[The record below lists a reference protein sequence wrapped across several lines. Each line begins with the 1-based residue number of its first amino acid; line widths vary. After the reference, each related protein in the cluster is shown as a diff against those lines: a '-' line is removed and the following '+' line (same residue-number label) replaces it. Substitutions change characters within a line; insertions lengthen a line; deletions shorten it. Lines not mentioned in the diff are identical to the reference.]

1 MGRSFGFPEQR
12 AGTVSVAKA
21 AEAAPVARLAPR
33 RYDRRMIH
41 IARVLAACAVVALAG
56 CAQSN
61 SSADL
66 APAAPQAAPAQQAAP
81 AAPPPKVA
89 LTPEEAK
96 AQCWMKY
103 EGDKRVKNI
112 DARLTLVEKCV
123 DDTLRG
129 QLVQGP
135 QR

>member
-1 MGRSFGFPEQR
+1 
-12 AGTVSVAKA
+12 
-21 AEAAPVARLAPR
+21 
-33 RYDRRMIH
+33 
-41 IARVLAACAVVALAG
+41 
-56 CAQSN
+56 
-61 SSADL
+61 
-66 APAAPQAAPAQQAAP
+66 
-81 AAPPPKVA
+81 
-89 LTPEEAK
+89 
-96 AQCWMKY
+96 MKF

>member
-1 MGRSFGFPEQR
+1 
-12 AGTVSVAKA
+12 
-21 AEAAPVARLAPR
+21 
-33 RYDRRMIH
+33 MIQ
-41 IARVLAACAVVALAG
+41 ILRVIAACAGMALAG
-56 CAQSN
+56 CAQGN

-66 APAAPQAAPAQQAAP
+66 APAPPQAAPQQAAP
-81 AAPPPKVA
+81 SAPPPKVA

-96 AQCWMKY
+96 AQCWMKF

>member
-1 MGRSFGFPEQR
+1 MIATVR
-12 AGTVSVAKA
+12 ALVLGA
-21 AEAAPVARLAPR
+21 A
-33 RYDRRMIH
+33 
-41 IARVLAACAVVALAG
+41 VALAG
-56 CAQSN
+56 CAQGN

-66 APAAPQAAPAQQAAP
+66 APTAAP
-81 AAPPPKVA
+81 AAVTAPSSAPPQATAAAPKVA

>member
-1 MGRSFGFPEQR
+1 MSQFSILP
-12 AGTVSVAKA
+12 A
-21 AEAAPVARLAPR
+21 L
-33 RYDRRMIH
+33 
-41 IARVLAACAVVALAG
+41 CAFALLAG

-66 APAAPQAAPAQQAAP
+66 APATAAQPAVQAAPS
-81 AAPPPKVA
+81 APPPRAA

-96 AQCWMKY
+96 TQCWMKY

-112 DARLTLVEKCV
+112 DARLALVEKCV
-123 DDTLRG
+123 DETMRG
-129 QLVQGP
+129 QLVQNP

>member
-1 MGRSFGFPEQR
+1 
-12 AGTVSVAKA
+12 
-21 AEAAPVARLAPR
+21 
-33 RYDRRMIH
+33 MIQ

-66 APAAPQAAPAQQAAP
+66 APAASQAAPAQQAP
-81 AAPPPKVA
+81 ATPPPKVA

-129 QLVQGP
+129 QLVQAP